1 MTINPGP
8 FEAREPGRLCPRTT
22 GTYNVSEG
30 YPSYAR
36 GGMMNDIS
44 VLIGGKAGDGINS
57 AGLTIA
63 HLFNHLGY
71 RVYMYFDYPSLIK
84 GGHNFAIV
92 RASEQKT
99 GAHRGTVDFLLALN
113 NDTID
118 FHTGM
123 VRPDTGIIYAS
134 GTVTTGTGTPIPV
147 REILTA
153 ENAPLIMGNSAI
165 IGGFAK
171 TAGIKWDVIEEV
183 FRHHLPKETGKNLS
197 VARLAYDAAPVIRV
211 VPVIGSGHLPVITG
225 NEAMGLGLI
234 HGGMDAYISYP
245 MTPTSNLLHFLAEQ
259 ASHVPITVIH
269 PENEIAAMI
278 MALGFAYAGKK
289 AAVGTSGGGFCLMTE
304 GLSFAGQSEIPV
316 VIVVG
321 QRTGPSTGLP
331 TYTGQSDLN
340 FVLHAG
346 QGEFPRLVVA
356 PGDAE
361 ESYGWASL
369 AVRLAWKYQ
378 VPAIILG
385 DKTLHEGTYSF
396 DRTEIEGYYS
406 DPGIPGE
413 ELVAGKNYGRYRLTG
428 SGISPMAFPGTPG
441 TVVKVSSY
449 THDETGLSTE
459 DAEISRVMAEK
470 RKKKEALLLDE
481 VGRYEA
487 VRTYGDRSSPVA
499 LLAWGSNKGVACDVA
514 GLLGLSVVQPVVLS
528 PFPLHQVKEAL
539 SGVTRLISVEDN
551 MEGQL
556 GSLLASHGIT
566 VNDQVLKYDGRP
578 FSVDELRV
586 RVMEVLK

>member
-1 MTINPGP
+1 
-8 FEAREPGRLCPRTT
+8 
-22 GTYNVSEG
+22 
-30 YPSYAR
+30 
-36 GGMMNDIS
+36 MNDIS

-92 RASEQKT
+92 RASEHKI
-99 GAHRGTVDFLLALN
+99 GAHRETADFLLALN

-118 FHTGM
+118 VHTGM
-123 VRPDTGIIYAS
+123 MRPDTEIIYDA
-134 GTVTTGTGTPIPV
+134 GNATRATGTPVPV
-147 REILTA
+147 SGILIE

-165 IGGFAK
+165 IGAFAK
-171 TAGIKWDVIEEV
+171 TAGIQWDVIEEV
-183 FRHHLPKETGKNLS
+183 FSRHLPKEAAKNLS
-197 VARLAYDAAPVIRV
+197 VARKAYDVAQTKRV
-211 VPVIGSGHLPVITG
+211 VPVIGPGHLPVITG

-234 HGGMDAYISYP
+234 HGGLDAYISYP

-259 ASHVPITVIH
+259 ALHVPITVVH
-269 PENEIAAMI
+269 PENEIGVII

-331 TYTGQSDLN
+331 TYTGQSELH

-346 QGEFPRLVVA
+346 QGEFPRLIVA

-361 ESYGWASL
+361 ESYVWSSL
-369 AVRLAWKYQ
+369 AVQLAWKYQ
-378 VPAIILG
+378 IAAIILG
-385 DKTLHEGTYSF
+385 DKTLNEGTYSF
-396 DRTEIEGYYS
+396 DRKELEGYRP
-406 DPGIPGE
+406 DPEIPGE
-413 ELVAGKNYGRYRLTG
+413 ELVNGPAYGRYRLTG
-428 SGISPMAFPGTPG
+428 SGVSPPAFPGTPD
-441 TVVKVSSY
+441 TVVKITSY

-459 DAEISRVMAEK
+459 DAGISVIMAEK
-470 RKKKEALLLDE
+470 RMKKGARLFDE
-481 VGRYEA
+481 IDRLGA

-499 LLAWGSNKGVACDVA
+499 LLAWGSNKGVACEVA
-514 GLLGLSVVQPVVLS
+514 GLLGLRVIQPIVLS
-528 PFPLHQVKEAL
+528 PFPLRQMKEAL
-539 SGVTRLISVEDN
+539 SGVKRLVSVEDN
-551 MEGQL
+551 MDGQL
-556 GSLLASHGIT
+556 GSLLASRGIT
-566 VNDQVLKYDGRP
+566 VDNQVLKYDGRP
-578 FSVDELRV
+578 FSVGELRGK
-586 RVMEVLK
+586 VMEVLK

>member
-1 MTINPGP
+1 
-8 FEAREPGRLCPRTT
+8 
-22 GTYNVSEG
+22 
-30 YPSYAR
+30 
-36 GGMMNDIS
+36 MNDIS

-92 RASEQKT
+92 RASEHKI
-99 GAHRGTVDFLLALN
+99 GAHRETADFLLALN

-118 FHTGM
+118 VHTGM
-123 VRPDTGIIYAS
+123 MRPDTEIIYDA
-134 GTVTTGTGTPIPV
+134 GNATRATGTPVPV
-147 REILTA
+147 SGILNE

-165 IGGFAK
+165 IGAFAK
-171 TAGIKWDVIEEV
+171 TAGIQWSVIEEV
-183 FRHHLPKETGKNLS
+183 FRRHLPKETGKNLS
-197 VARLAYDAAPVIRV
+197 VARKAYDVAQTKRV
-211 VPVIGSGHLPVITG
+211 VPVIGPGHLPVVTG

-234 HGGMDAYISYP
+234 NGGLDAYISYP

-259 ASHVPITVIH
+259 APHLPLTVVH
-269 PENEIAAMI
+269 PENEIGVII

-316 VIVVG
+316 VIIVG

-331 TYTGQSDLN
+331 TYTGQSELN

-346 QGEFPRLVVA
+346 QGEFPRLIVA

-361 ESYGWASL
+361 ESFVWASL
-369 AVRLAWKYQ
+369 AVQLAWKYQ
-378 VPAIILG
+378 IPAIILG
-385 DKTLHEGTYSF
+385 DKTLNEGTYSF
-396 DRTEIEGYYS
+396 DRKELGEFHPDPEITGEG
-406 DPGIPGE
+406 
-413 ELVAGKNYGRYRLTG
+413 LVTGPAYGRYRLTG
-428 SGISPMAFPGTPG
+428 SGVSPSAFPGTPD
-441 TVVKVSSY
+441 TVVKITSY

-459 DAEISRVMAEK
+459 DGGISVIMAEK
-470 RKKKEALLLDE
+470 RVKKGARLLEEIDRL
-481 VGRYEA
+481 EA

-499 LLAWGSNKGVACDVA
+499 LMAWGSNKGVACEVA
-514 GLLGLSVVQPVVLS
+514 GLLGLRVIQPVVLS
-528 PFPLHQVKEAL
+528 PFPLRQMKEAL
-539 SGVTRLISVEDN
+539 SGVKRLVSVEDN
-551 MEGQL
+551 MDGQL
-556 GSLLASHGIT
+556 ASLLASHRII
-566 VNDQVLKYDGRP
+566 VDKQVLRYDGRP
-578 FSVDELRV
+578 FSVGELRG

>member
-1 MTINPGP
+1 
-8 FEAREPGRLCPRTT
+8 
-22 GTYNVSEG
+22 
-30 YPSYAR
+30 
-36 GGMMNDIS
+36 MNDIS

-92 RASEQKT
+92 RASEHKI
-99 GAHRGTVDFLLALN
+99 GAHRETADFLLALN

-118 FHTGM
+118 VHTGM
-123 VRPDTGIIYAS
+123 MRPDTEIIYDA
-134 GTVTTGTGTPIPV
+134 GNATRATGTPVPV
-147 REILTA
+147 SGILNE

-165 IGGFAK
+165 IGAFAK
-171 TAGIKWDVIEEV
+171 TAGIQWSVIEEV
-183 FRHHLPKETGKNLS
+183 FRRHLPKETGKNLS
-197 VARLAYDAAPVIRV
+197 VARKAYDVAQTKRV
-211 VPVIGSGHLPVITG
+211 VPVIGPGHLPVVTG

-234 HGGMDAYISYP
+234 NGGLDAYISYP

-259 ASHVPITVIH
+259 APHLPLTVVH
-269 PENEIAAMI
+269 PENEIGVII

-316 VIVVG
+316 VIIVG

-331 TYTGQSDLN
+331 TYTGQSELN

-346 QGEFPRLVVA
+346 QGEFPRLIVA

-361 ESYGWASL
+361 ESFVWASL
-369 AVRLAWKYQ
+369 AVQLAWKYQ
-378 VPAIILG
+378 IPAIILG
-385 DKTLHEGTYSF
+385 DKTLNEGTYSF
-396 DRTEIEGYYS
+396 DRKELGEFHPDPEITGEG
-406 DPGIPGE
+406 
-413 ELVAGKNYGRYRLTG
+413 LVIGPAYGRYRLTG
-428 SGISPMAFPGTPG
+428 SGVSPSAFPGTPD
-441 TVVKVSSY
+441 TVVKITSY

-459 DAEISRVMAEK
+459 DGGISVIMAEK
-470 RKKKEALLLDE
+470 RVKKGARLLEEIDRL
-481 VGRYEA
+481 EA

-499 LLAWGSNKGVACDVA
+499 LMAWGSNKGVACEVA
-514 GLLGLSVVQPVVLS
+514 GLLGLRVIQPVVLS
-528 PFPLHQVKEAL
+528 PFPLRQMKEAL
-539 SGVTRLISVEDN
+539 SGVKRLVSVEDN
-551 MEGQL
+551 MDGQL
-556 GSLLASHGIT
+556 ASLLASHGII
-566 VNDQVLKYDGRP
+566 VDKQVLRYDGRP
-578 FSVDELRV
+578 FSVGELRG